1 MENSGVEKPELP
13 ASSKRPAPYIHYSF
27 STHNTDEADVS
38 LYYTLLA
45 LLHTTLFI
53 TQSTRRHSRQTALLM
68 YSTHYSCT
76 QYTTHVLNT
85 PLPIQQTKRAANSLN
100 PES

>member
-45 LLHTTLFI
+45 LLFTTHYSLYHTEHKTTFEADGTTHVLNTL
-53 TQSTRRHSRQTALLM
+53 LV

-76 QYTTHVLNT
+76 QHTTPDTAN
-85 PLPIQQTKRAANSLN
+85 QTRSKQ
-100 PES
+100 PKP

>member
-45 LLHTTLFI
+45 LLFT
-53 TQSTRRHSRQTALLM
+53 
-68 YSTHYSCT
+68 THYSLYHT
-76 QYTTHVLNT
+76 EHKTTFEADGTTHVLNT
-85 PLPIQQTKRAANSLN
+85 LLVYSTHYSRYSKPNAQQTA
-100 PES
+100 